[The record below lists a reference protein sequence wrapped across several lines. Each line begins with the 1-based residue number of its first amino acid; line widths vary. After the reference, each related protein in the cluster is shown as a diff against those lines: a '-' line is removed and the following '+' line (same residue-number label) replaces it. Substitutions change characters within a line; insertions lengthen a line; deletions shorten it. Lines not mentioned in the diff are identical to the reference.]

1 MDLEQLDS
9 ESMEQ
14 EIQVNIA
21 NEESILIQT
30 LTSDM
35 KEEHLD
41 QLQTIHLLGSS
52 QEDHDEQED
61 EMHEELEITK
71 LSSTK
76 VPKKRVSLTIE
87 KKIEIIQR
95 HEKGETQRSL
105 SQEYNVGRTTISDIL
120 KRKYKFFKFMS
131 MNADKEE
138 NLKRRRTLR
147 RTVHKVLEDKLLD
160 WYNVS
165 RQQGGYISGPMISAR
180 AQELHKELGYSDTF
194 TASNGWLDRFKI
206 RNGIKLCGLREV
218 KTESDINAVAPFKVA
233 LKSDMEFFGLSLDQ
247 IYNADE
253 ADLFWKMLP
262 NPESD
267 VNEVKA
273 SVRAYRERMTVLCCA
288 NATGTHKLP
297 LVCIGRGKKT
307 RTFTAQEV
315 RTMPVTYF
323 SQETAWMDHEIF
335 REWFHSH
342 FVPSV
347 RQNLRY
353 KGLQETALLLIDRST
368 SHPSDQFLRSEDGL
382 IFCMYFPAKVKS
394 LIQPM
399 EQGIIANMKRFYR
412 RELLVDLISKDV
424 TIVDY
429 QKNLSLKDA
438 IRGIALGWDST
449 SEDMIRRCFAKILP
463 TAADS
468 IQVDSNGVDASITT
482 VAFEKLLQQ
491 IPECNEYSSIRLEK
505 WLGCDEAEPQKDC
518 NPFKMHESQN
528 QSVQHEQNDTREEN
542 IMFIDFHHEDVPQTI
557 EIINSSELDNVRSTI
572 IEPDS
577 DDELMY
583 EEESLGHRE
592 TLNQVQIQQ
601 QNDANLI
608 YEDNSE
614 VSCERTDTRVVS
626 CKQAL
631 NALNVVLKFMKNE
644 SDSKYQ
650 DVIFLEKLKM
660 DLHQKVRDSS
670 AGIKTEIEYS

>member
-1 MDLEQLDS
+1 MDLEQLDA
-9 ESMEQ
+9 ESIEQ
-14 EIQVNIA
+14 DIQVNH
-21 NEESILIQT
+21 EGILIHIPS
-30 LTSDM
+30 SDM
-35 KEEHLD
+35 KEEHLE
-41 QLQTIHLLGSS
+41 QMNLLGSS
-52 QEDHDEQED
+52 QEEHDD
-61 EMHEELEITK
+61 DMHEELEITK
-71 LSSTK
+71 LGGK
-76 VPKKRVSLTIE
+76 VTKKRVSLTIE

-95 HEKGETQRSL
+95 HERGETQRSL

-160 WYNVS
+160 WYNES
-165 RQQGGYISGPMISAR
+165 RAQGGYISGPMISAR
-180 AQELHKELGYSDTF
+180 AQELHKELGYTDSF

-218 KTESDINAVAPFKVA
+218 KTESDVNAVAPFKVELES
-233 LKSDMEFFGLSLDQ
+233 LKDWFNIPIEQ
-247 IYNADE
+247 VYNADE

-273 SVRAYRERMTVLCCA
+273 SVRAYRERMTVLCCT

-323 SQETAWMDHEIF
+323 SQETAWMDQEIF

-347 RQNLRY
+347 RQHLRDR
-353 KGLQETALLLIDRST
+353 GLPETALLLIDRST
-368 SHPSDQFLRSEDGL
+368 SHPSDQFLRTEDNMF
-382 IFCMYFPAKVKS
+382 FCQYFPAKVKS

-412 RELLVDLISKDV
+412 RELLVDLISKGI
-424 TIVDY
+424 TIADF

-438 IRGIALGWDST
+438 IRGIAHGWDLT
-449 SEDMIRRCFAKILP
+449 SEDMIRRCFGKIFP
-463 TAADS
+463 STAEN
-468 IQVDSNGVDASITT
+468 IQVDSSGIDASITT
-482 VAFEKLLQQ
+482 AAFEKLLQQ
-491 IPECNEYSSIRLEK
+491 VPECADYSNARLEK
-505 WLGCDEAEPQKDC
+505 WLGCDDAEPQKDC
-518 NPFKMHESQN
+518 NPFKAHETQESN
-528 QSVQHEQNDTREEN
+528 DQSEIVEDN
-542 IMFIDFHHEDVPQTI
+542 IVFIDYQHDDTPQTI
-557 EIINSSELDNVRSTI
+557 EIINSSELDGATTTI
-572 IEPDS
+572 LEEDS
-577 DDELMY
+577 DDEMIE

-601 QNDANLI
+601 SNDVNLMF
-608 YEDNSE
+608 EEHSE
-614 VSCERTDTRVVS
+614 VT
-626 CKQAL
+626 CKDAL
-631 NALNVVLKFMKNE
+631 NALNVVLRFMKNDA
-644 SDSKYQ
+644 DSRYK
-650 DVIFLEKLKM
+650 DVVMLQELKKKLR
-660 DLHQKVRDSS
+660 QKVNESASS
-670 AGIKTEIEYS
+670 VKAELEYS